1 VSGEINDCGMSSN
14 MTIERK
20 LGWTA
25 RVMVDGIGQGKVL
38 ILPEPLS
45 LWGGLDPQTGQII
58 DERHPSL
65 GQNVTE
71 KVLLLPVGRG
81 SSSASSILLE
91 SVRVGTAPAAIVTA
105 EPDGILALGAI
116 VSRTLYDKAPPVVV
130 LAAGDYGEVIKFVE
144 AHPDIL
150 LRVAGELVEVI

>member
-1 VSGEINDCGMSSN
+1 
-14 MTIERK
+14 
-20 LGWTA
+20 
-25 RVMVDGIGQGKVL
+25 MVDGTGQGQALVL
-38 ILPEPLS
+38 PKPLS

-65 GQNVTE
+65 GQNVTG

-116 VSRTLYDKAPPVVV
+116 VSRTLYNKTLPVVV
-130 LAAGDYGEVIKFVE
+130 LDHVDYRSVSQLVGN
-144 AHPDIL
+144 HPDIK
-150 LRVAGELVEVI
+150 LRVADGFIEVI